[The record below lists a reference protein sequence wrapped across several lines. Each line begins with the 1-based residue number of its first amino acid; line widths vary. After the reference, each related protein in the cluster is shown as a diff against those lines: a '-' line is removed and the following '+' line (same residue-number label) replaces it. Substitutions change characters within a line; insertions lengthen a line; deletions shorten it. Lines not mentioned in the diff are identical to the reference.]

1 MKNGFVAGVSEEF
14 ISDVAVKVKELMKN
28 NMNLPFKDKVE
39 SNGDKEHL
47 EFIYGRLIEVYQ
59 ERDNVDYMIRFKK
72 IIDKYED

>member
-1 MKNGFVAGVSEEF
+1 MNNGFVAGVSEEF

-39 SNGDKEHL
+39 LNGDKEHL
-47 EFIYGRLIEVYQ
+47 EFIYGRLIEVHQ

>member
-14 ISDVAVKVKELMKN
+14 ISDVAVRVKELMKN

>member
-14 ISDVAVKVKELMKN
+14 ISDVAVRVKELMEN
-28 NMNLPFKDKVE
+28 NMKLPFKDKVK

>member
-14 ISDVAVKVKELMKN
+14 ISDVAVKVKELMEN
-28 NMNLPFKDKVE
+28 NMKLPFKDKVK

-47 EFIYGRLIEVYQ
+47 ESIYGRLIEIYQ

>member
-14 ISDVAVKVKELMKN
+14 ISDVAVRVKELMEN
-28 NMNLPFKDKVE
+28 NMKLPFKDKVKT
-39 SNGDKEHL
+39 NGDKEHL